1 MIIFNSNITRVSVFP
16 KYKPNRFECSL
27 KFVEDYKKKVGS
39 KFLFFP
45 VYEIV
50 PQAVINTGG
59 VFDSGEEF
67 VCELK
72 DYKSDYYYFED
83 GVLYEKPHCTIYMN
97 DGSNREVHFDK
108 VDGLIKFVEGLK
120 SQAPHIEI

>member
-1 MIIFNSNITRVSVFP
+1 MIIFNSNIARVAIHK
-16 KYKPNRFECSL
+16 KYRPNSFECSL
-27 KFVEDYKKKVGS
+27 VCRENYKKRVGR

-50 PQAVINTGG
+50 PQAVINRGG
-59 VFDSGEEF
+59 VFDATEEL

-72 DYKSDYYYFED
+72 DFKSDYYYFED

-97 DGSNREVHFDK
+97 DGSNREVHFDT
-108 VDGLIKFVEGLK
+108 VDELMKLVEDLK

>member
-27 KFVEDYKKKVGS
+27 KFVENYKKKVGS

-59 VFDSGEEF
+59 V
-67 VCELK
+67 L
-72 DYKSDYYYFED
+72 
-83 GVLYEKPHCTIYMN
+83 
-97 DGSNREVHFDK
+97 
-108 VDGLIKFVEGLK
+108 
-120 SQAPHIEI
+120 